1 MRILEARE
9 SFIKIESETKV
20 SISSFLKISDSEKSY
35 IAQVIQS
42 KKLEESFIVFAK
54 ILFIYDGILKNY
66 DNSIPD
72 KESQINDFTFEILNK
87 ALSCTTPIV
96 AGKFI
101 DGDFDIS
108 IDKKCFDK
116 KTFISIDTAKYAGTI
131 ISNLSHQ
138 FKKSLIIDMSG
149 IITGKKFIA
158 GSDFRLPLNTASL
171 EFMYEDCLNDATA
184 DSKSLIKEI
193 FNDLSEYSKTVPF
206 LPFGALKSIVDNMVD
221 KEHVFKLLV
230 LKNKLAKFDK
240 QGYFAAKSEEAEN
253 LQRILNLDS
262 AIIDLS
268 KLDTIFQNR
277 YLSTI
282 YSIIE
287 TMSEKPQVFIHV
299 SNTINKKNLKQIL
312 TSNDIPAVFAT
323 HSKFKYINEIKT
335 MFDNFII
342 EPSFTNNEVFKIY
355 SAFLNGMTQKT
366 CLIVG
371 EGTNYIPFVSSVEEY
386 TILPP
391 PEKINNIVTKE
402 EIVAAQ
408 QEEIVPEHDDSELDE
423 ISDIEEIKIAEQEE
437 IEQDEAPLEAIE
449 KKSEELIEQAATEIE
464 DSPLNLFDVEEEEED
479 VELENIEDPQEIEES
494 VEILPENEII
504 EAEQEETLD
513 EVIEPEIIEQE
524 EAEVLEEN
532 ELLEEDLPE
541 ETELEESPI
550 AIEEEDILIEESE
563 AQEFH
568 TETDDIQTIEIP
580 EDISEFADQGVNE
593 EGVNKE
599 ETELEEVLPD
609 INTDEIKL
617 RDYSEE
623 KDLQEEPP
631 LVIPIDSSE
640 EEFDEIVELDESE
653 ISEDDIIVDFED
665 EDIAEDDLDKEIVE
679 DVDKVFTTMK
689 DDSISDSDLDFIDEL
704 NEEPEEELPESLP
717 EGMEELTELE
727 DYDDSEDVLLE
738 PIQEVN
744 ELNEEPEEE
753 KEILETRNTSTPI
766 VPVYDA
772 EIPPED
778 MVMSDPIEQGD
789 TVTHAKYGSGV
800 VEKMIKY
807 GTKTLYSINFDNVG
821 RRLLDPTLT
830 EIKKG

>member
-42 KKLEESFIVFAK
+42 KKIEENFIVFAK

-66 DNSIPD
+66 DNSVPAKD
-72 KESQINDFTFEILNK
+72 SQISDFTSDILNK
-87 ALSCTTPIV
+87 AIPCTNPIV

-101 DGDFDIS
+101 SGDLNIS
-108 IDKKCFDK
+108 LDKKCFDK
-116 KTFISIDTAKYAGTI
+116 KILISIETPNYAGTI
-131 ISNLSHQ
+131 LSNLSHQ

-149 IITGKKFIA
+149 IMTGKKFIA

-206 LPFGALKSIVDNMVD
+206 LPFGALKTIVDNMVD

-287 TMSEKPQVFIHV
+287 NMSEKPQVFV
-299 SNTINKKNLKQIL
+299 QASNAISKINLKRIL
-312 TSNDIPAVFAT
+312 TNDTIPAVFST
-323 HSKFKYINEIKT
+323 HSKFKYINEIKS
-335 MFDNFII
+335 MFDTFII

-355 SAFLNGMTQKT
+355 SAFLNAMPQKT

-391 PEKINNIVTKE
+391 
-402 EIVAAQ
+402 AA
-408 QEEIVPEHDDSELDE
+408 DK
-423 ISDIEEIKIAEQEE
+423 IEEITETDLAEEISEEIEIPEQEE
-437 IEQDEAPLEAIE
+437 IIQEEAPLEAIE
-449 KKSEELIEQAATEIE
+449 KKSDELIEQAASEIE
-464 DSPLNLFDVEEEEED
+464 DSPLNLFSDEDGEED
-479 VELENIEDPQEIEES
+479 ENIEDP
-494 VEILPENEII
+494 VEILTEPEEQTEESSLEEIL
-504 EAEQEETLD
+504 EP
-513 EVIEPEIIEQE
+513 EVIEEEVVEESSIENEPVIEEEELTEEELPEQV
-524 EAEVLEEN
+524 EVLESQMT
-532 ELLEEDLPE
+532 EE
-541 ETELEESPI
+541 
-550 AIEEEDILIEESE
+550 
-563 AQEFH
+563 EFH
-568 TETDDIQTIEIP
+568 TEIDEVQTIELP
-580 EDISEFADQGVNE
+580 EDISDFAE
-593 EGVNKE
+593 EEVIVEE
-599 ETELEEVLPD
+599 ETLETSDIEDTLPD

-623 KDLQEEPP
+623 KDLQEEAPE
-631 LVIPIDSSE
+631 VIPIENNEDD
-640 EEFDEIVELDESE
+640 FAEIVELDESE

-665 EDIAEDDLDKEIVE
+665 EDLANEDLDREIVE

-830 EIKKG
+830 EIKKA

>member
-20 SISSFLKISDSEKSY
+20 SISSFLKVSDSEKSY

-42 KKLEESFIVFAK
+42 KQLEENFIVFAK
-54 ILFIYDGILKNY
+54 ILFVYDGILKNY
-66 DNSIPD
+66 DNSVPD
-72 KESQINDFTFEILNK
+72 KDSQISDFTSDILNK
-87 ALSCTTPIV
+87 DISCADPIV
-96 AGKFI
+96 TGKFI
-101 DGDFDIS
+101 SGDLNILL
-108 IDKKCFDK
+108 DKECFDK
-116 KTFISIDTAKYAGTI
+116 KTLISIETPGYAATI
-131 ISNLSHQ
+131 LSNLSHQ

-149 IITGKKFIA
+149 FVTGKKFIA

-171 EFMYEDCLNDATA
+171 EFMYKDCLNDATA

-206 LPFGALKSIVDNMVD
+206 LPFGALKNIVDNMVD

-240 QGYFAAKSEEAEN
+240 QGYFATKSEEAEN

-262 AIIDLS
+262 AVIDLS

-277 YLSTI
+277 YLCTI

-287 TMSEKPQVFIHV
+287 TMSEKPQVFV
-299 SNTINKKNLKQIL
+299 QASNAISKINLKRVL
-312 TSNDIPAVFAT
+312 TDNIPAVLST
-323 HSKFKYINEIKT
+323 HSKFKYINEIKS

-342 EPSFTNNEVFKIY
+342 EPSFSNNETFKIY
-355 SAFLNGMTQKT
+355 SAFLNAMPQASY
-366 CLIVG
+366 LIVG
-371 EGTNYIPFVSSVEEY
+371 EGTNYIPFVSSIEEY

-391 PEKINNIVTKE
+391 VAEKVE
-402 EIVAAQ
+402 EITEADLA
-408 QEEIVPEHDDSELDE
+408 EEISE
-423 ISDIEEIKIAEQEE
+423 DIENPEQEE
-437 IEQDEAPLEAIE
+437 IIQEETPIEAIE
-449 KKSEELIEQAATEIE
+449 KKSDELIEQAASEIE
-464 DSPLNLFDVEEEEED
+464 EFPLNLFSDED
-479 VELENIEDPQEIEES
+479 DKDDENIEES
-494 VEILPENEII
+494 VEILPE
-504 EAEQEETLD
+504 QEEQTEESSFEEILEP
-513 EVIEPEIIEQE
+513 EVIEE
-524 EAEVLEEN
+524 
-532 ELLEEDLPE
+532 
-541 ETELEESPI
+541 
-550 AIEEEDILIEESE
+550 IEEEEVEEESLTE
-563 AQEFH
+563 NEPVLEGELTEKEFSEQAEMLKAEIPEEEFH
-568 TETDDIQTIEIP
+568 TEIDEAQTIELP
-580 EDISEFADQGVNE
+580 EDISDFADQVEVESE
-593 EGVNKE
+593 EENQ
-599 ETELEEVLPD
+599 ETTDGEGDLSDVK
-609 INTDEIKL
+609 TDEIKL

-623 KDLQEEPP
+623 KDLQEESPD
-631 LVIPIDSSE
+631 VIPIENNEDN
-640 EEFDEIVELDESE
+640 FVEIVELDESE
-653 ISEDDIIVDFED
+653 ISDDDIIVDFED
-665 EDIAEDDLDKEIVE
+665 EEITDEDLNREIVE

-704 NEEPEEELPESLP
+704 NEEPAEEEMLEALP

-727 DYDDSEDVLLE
+727 DNDESEDVLLE

-744 ELNEEPEEE
+744 ELDEEPEEE

>member
-9 SFIKIESETKV
+9 SFIKIEYETKV

>member
-1 MRILEARE
+1 M
-9 SFIKIESETKV
+9 
-20 SISSFLKISDSEKSY
+20 
-35 IAQVIQS
+35 
-42 KKLEESFIVFAK
+42 
-54 ILFIYDGILKNY
+54 
-66 DNSIPD
+66 
-72 KESQINDFTFEILNK
+72 
-87 ALSCTTPIV
+87 
-96 AGKFI
+96 
-101 DGDFDIS
+101 
-108 IDKKCFDK
+108 
-116 KTFISIDTAKYAGTI
+116 
-131 ISNLSHQ
+131 
-138 FKKSLIIDMSG
+138 
-149 IITGKKFIA
+149 
-158 GSDFRLPLNTASL
+158 
-171 EFMYEDCLNDATA
+171 
-184 DSKSLIKEI
+184 
-193 FNDLSEYSKTVPF
+193 
-206 LPFGALKSIVDNMVD
+206 
-221 KEHVFKLLV
+221 
-230 LKNKLAKFDK
+230 
-240 QGYFAAKSEEAEN
+240 
-253 LQRILNLDS
+253 
-262 AIIDLS
+262 
-268 KLDTIFQNR
+268 
-277 YLSTI
+277 STI